1 MYLSCEQFPTQTIAE
16 KHLEAFVLK
25 LNSDNPALAVHDPMF
40 GTVIERFIQDERLLE
55 IKKHRPGDRC
65 DHELS
70 YGTVLSYLSVLKRIS
85 TKWEATRLSRMKPVA
100 VQEWLKSMDAAPKTK
115 GHTKALMHRLFEKAM
130 LWEMVDLQRN
140 PMELVEIKG
149 ISKRQ
154 KKPLILTVEQYY
166 LVLELL
172 PQPYRTMVVVSQCLG
187 LRAEEV
193 LALHWADID
202 LERLVI
208 RVSRAVVHGRI
219 KTVKIE
225 YSDDEL
231 PLDPDFASVLFDW
244 RAQAPKS
251 ELVFP
256 SYVTGRHFHA
266 SPIQQDYIRPA
277 DCCLLVCPKCS
288 AAVGAW
294 CQDETGKR
302 VEVHQERWAA
312 AGPFSRVGWHTFP
325 TRIARGWIRRE
336 RRLEFRRNSCGT
348 LKSQPQ

>member
-1 MYLSCEQFPTQTIAE
+1 
-16 KHLEAFVLK
+16 
-25 LNSDNPALAVHDPMF
+25 
-40 GTVIERFIQDERLLE
+40 
-55 IKKHRPGDRC
+55 
-65 DHELS
+65 
-70 YGTVLSYLSVLKRIS
+70 
-85 TKWEATRLSRMKPVA
+85 
-100 VQEWLKSMDAAPKTK
+100 
-115 GHTKALMHRLFEKAM
+115 MHRLFEKAM

-140 PMELVEIKG
+140 PMQLVAIKG

-166 LVLELL
+166 IVLELL
-172 PQPYRTMVVVSQCLG
+172 PQPYRTMAVVSQCLG

-219 KTVKIE
+219 KTVKTE
-225 YSDDEL
+225 YSEDEL
-231 PLDPDFASVLFDW
+231 PLDPDFASVLLDW
-244 RAQAPKS
+244 RAQGPKS

-256 SYVTGRHFHA
+256 SHVTGRHFHA

-277 DCCLLVCPKCS
+277 GCCLIVCPKCS

-302 VEVHQERWAA
+302 VEVHPERWAS
-312 AGPFSRVGWHTFP
+312 AGPFSRVGWHTFRHTYRSWLDSTGAP
-325 TRIARGWIRRE
+325 LGVQQKLMRHAQISTTMNVYGNALMDSKRDANSKVAKLALGRGY
-336 RRLEFRRNSCGT
+336 G
-348 LKSQPQ
+348 PQEPRSETPVN

>member
-1 MYLSCEQFPTQTIAE
+1 M
-16 KHLEAFVLK
+16 
-25 LNSDNPALAVHDPMF
+25 
-40 GTVIERFIQDERLLE
+40 
-55 IKKHRPGDRC
+55 
-65 DHELS
+65 
-70 YGTVLSYLSVLKRIS
+70 
-85 TKWEATRLSRMKPVA
+85 
-100 VQEWLKSMDAAPKTK
+100 
-115 GHTKALMHRLFEKAM
+115 
-130 LWEMVDLQRN
+130 
-140 PMELVEIKG
+140 
-149 ISKRQ
+149 
-154 KKPLILTVEQYY
+154 
-166 LVLELL
+166 
-172 PQPYRTMVVVSQCLG
+172 
-187 LRAEEV
+187 
-193 LALHWADID
+193 HWADID